1 MEDRNGSQEDSSL
14 SSCSCSC
21 SCSSSSS
28 SSSSS
33 CSSSSSSS
41 TSVAMSTRE
50 AKLSPV
56 IPVIKHSSLVCRMRH
71 SDSDLEPLILSSDDD
86 LETDDYQEGY
96 LLHRAFEYFQNVH
109 KKGEVM
115 EKHLQNVEDIAW
127 KSGLAPE
134 SIDMLLDVALNGPFA
149 DAVKARMLKCLI
161 PTTII
166 HESAV
171 VKAFSKLCATSC
183 SNNTKVV
190 FIRWLIAM
198 FDFID
203 HKEEMN
209 ALYGFIFSFLQDE
222 SMGTYISN
230 LLYLL
235 TRKENVKPFRVR
247 KLLELQSRMGMQ
259 PYLQALLSL
268 YKSYCPNL
276 ITITLPPRRKFYYKS
291 SDNIWQAAVFIVKQR
306 HQSSPLLSV
315 KPSIDV
321 ADHQPQRK
329 KWNSGCFIPKPTSR
343 PLFDE
348 EQDEEAGL
356 GMMRSA
362 QNCIPIEQLHTFSQ
376 LLENIQ
382 YIQLPSQMCSV
393 LRSTPLL
400 HYLNCLQDETVWV
413 RLYYWMIQELKEGCA
428 WYKVSHCTS
437 EEEFKNFLDIIISA
451 QCFLQ
456 EGFPSSEMFLY
467 KSLPLWDGIS
477 CRTEYLQLLSWI
489 PLGKFSE
496 IKPLLYKSL
505 APIFFTSSLYHKCSV
520 LYSLKKLVQ
529 NWLLWHTS
537 EVNKNPTHGTCLD
550 ITIIALNSVSELI
563 YYVGWLSTIALRLED
578 YNSFLLHF
586 ILDFF
591 ETVSDMYLNYGLP
604 LVVMFPPGVFYPAL
618 ITSDTITL
626 NHLCYIMYRYR
637 VNLTAAKEN
646 ELLHQEAK
654 ERLKFNKAYQ
664 EFNDYVTSLVDCL
677 WTSTSLDKGHYLY
690 IEPEILEKTKIK
702 EIKKSLNLINHPA
715 LQPYSVYFLL
725 QGWPSENEFS
735 LNFIQKKKWNW
746 YLDYLLLENLH
757 GLHLFMQSS
766 LNVADNPPAPITQ
779 PDDKLSETS
788 ISESF

>member
-1 MEDRNGSQEDSSL
+1 MVFRVSL
-14 SSCSCSC
+14 SIF
-21 SCSSSSS
+21 
-28 SSSSS
+28 
-33 CSSSSSSS
+33 
-41 TSVAMSTRE
+41 
-50 AKLSPV
+50 L
-56 IPVIKHSSLVCRMRH
+56 
-71 SDSDLEPLILSSDDD
+71 
-86 LETDDYQEGY
+86 
-96 LLHRAFEYFQNVH
+96 EYFQNVH

-222 SMGTYISN
+222 SMVSKN
-230 LLYLL
+230 KSSLLSLL
-235 TRKENVKPFRVR
+235 FLTSFSSS
-247 KLLELQSRMGMQ
+247 LITLQGMQ

-306 HQSSPLLSV
+306 HQSSPLFLGPTRLAESIMGCCLS
-315 KPSIDV
+315 
-321 ADHQPQRK
+321 AQ

-725 QGWPSENEFS
+725 QRVEEMTMRMEVTVFF
-735 LNFIQKKKWNW
+735 LCLQKKKWNW